1 MFSSLAAAFG
11 LMLVLE
17 GILPFVAPGAWRQM
31 FRRAADMP
39 DKVVRLIALGS
50 MLLGLLIISGIKL

>member
-17 GILPFVAPGAWRQM
+17 GILPFVAPAAWRQM
-31 FRRAADMP
+31 FRRAADLP